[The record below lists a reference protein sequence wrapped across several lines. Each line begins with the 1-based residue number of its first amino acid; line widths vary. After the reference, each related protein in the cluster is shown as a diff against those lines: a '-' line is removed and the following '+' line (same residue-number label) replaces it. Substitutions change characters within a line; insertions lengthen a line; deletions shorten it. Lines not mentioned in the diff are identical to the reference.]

1 MITEERLV
9 APADGELRARTEKP
23 ELAVTPALVEHE
35 SRPRP
40 NAEVDVRRLLRQ
52 IVVAAIGAGIALT
65 GWLLILTVFFS
76 FIGLP
81 VFVLGL
87 AVMQS
92 QER

>member
-1 MITEERLV
+1 MITQERLI
-9 APADGELRARTEKP
+9 APAERELRARTETP
-23 ELAVTPALVEHE
+23 ESVLPPALVEHE
-35 SRPRP
+35 PRP
-40 NAEVDVRRLLRQ
+40 QPDAEVDVRRLLRR

-81 VFVLGL
+81 VFVFGL

>member
-9 APADGELRARTEKP
+9 APAERELRARTEKP
-23 ELAVTPALVEHE
+23 ELVPPPALVEHE
-35 SRPRP
+35 PRP
-40 NAEVDVRRLLRQ
+40 QPDAEVDVRRLLRR
-52 IVVAAIGAGIALT
+52 IIVAAIGAGIALT

-81 VFVLGL
+81 VFVFGL